1 MIKPA
6 YWMARSQVIN
16 PDEYLEYV
24 KRAGPASRE
33 YGAEILSRGGR
44 FEILEGTL
52 QFQRFVLVK
61 YPSFDA
67 AMDFYHS
74 QAYREAAAFRL
85 GGAGINELV
94 IVEGEDSG

>member
-1 MIKPA
+1 MKPA
-6 YWMARSQVIN
+6 YWMARSQIIN
-16 PDEYLEYV
+16 PDEYFEYV
-24 KRAGPASRE
+24 KRAGPASLE
-33 YGAEILSRGGR
+33 YGSEILSRGGR

-74 QAYREAAAFRL
+74 DSYRDAAAFRRS
-85 GGAGINELV
+85 GAGINELV